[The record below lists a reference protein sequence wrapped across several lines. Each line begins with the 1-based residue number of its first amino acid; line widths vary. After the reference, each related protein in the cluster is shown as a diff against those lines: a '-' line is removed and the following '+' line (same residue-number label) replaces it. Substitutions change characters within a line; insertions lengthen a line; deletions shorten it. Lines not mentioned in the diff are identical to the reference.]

1 MNLFIIYG
9 KSYVCNESGM
19 RASGL
24 IPVIPLTT
32 KIKIL
37 SFNCVLQNE
46 RSIID
51 ALTGTS
57 QAIYTS
63 QVRYTTYCTI
73 QSMNR
78 DLVRPAPATRGG
90 RATGIIS
97 EI

>member
-1 MNLFIIYG
+1 
-9 KSYVCNESGM
+9 M

-32 KIKIL
+32 IIKIL
-37 SFNCVLQNE
+37 NFNCVLQNN
-46 RSIID
+46 RSITD
-51 ALTGTS
+51 ALAGVITS
-57 QAIYTS
+57 IYTS
-63 QVRYTTYCTI
+63 QRRCTTYCTI

-78 DLVRPAPATRGG
+78 DLVRSSLAIHGG